1 MTEYPLGKIQI
12 EVVPDVDLSTDS
24 AKERFFCGHCNT
36 GESYG
41 HRPSHRYNAATE
53 DIGFSSTRQT
63 LPATSA
69 KRREVLG
76 ESHEGLPASY

>member
-41 HRPSHRYNAATE
+41 HRPSHPYNAGTE
-53 DIGFSSTRQT
+53 HAECSPTRQT
-63 LPATSA
+63 LLAPSA
-69 KRREVLG
+69 KLREVFG
-76 ESHEGLPASY
+76 ESHER